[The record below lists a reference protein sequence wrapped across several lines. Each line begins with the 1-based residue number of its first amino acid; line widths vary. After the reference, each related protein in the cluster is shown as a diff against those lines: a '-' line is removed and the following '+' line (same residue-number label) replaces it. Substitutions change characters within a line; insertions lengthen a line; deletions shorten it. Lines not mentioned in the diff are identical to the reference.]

1 MEMTE
6 DEIVWR
12 YKKSGCNSKQIT
24 VLADLNATNRETIRD
39 ILDDHGVLKKKGT
52 VSKVETKK
60 SVKKGLSK
68 EDVEEIK
75 ALARGEKELVRP
87 EEIRE
92 IPVIPETIR
101 RILEQDIITINR
113 YIQDLENQ
121 RNEIEC
127 YLGWHDVD
135 QKMEIRLQGQQA

>member
-24 VLADLNATNRETIRD
+24 VLADLNDTNRETIRD

-52 VSKVETKK
+52 VPKMDTKK
-60 SVKKGLSK
+60 TVKKSLSK

-75 ALARGEKELVRP
+75 ALARGEDENTKLPEKEER
-87 EEIRE
+87 I
-92 IPVIPETIR
+92 IPETIR

-121 RNEIEC
+121 RHEIEC